1 MKRQRRNDVLIKS
14 IADKLIRLRKEQ
26 GLSQQIVYVDTEI
39 HMGRVERGE
48 YNLTL
53 STLAELCNYYKISLK
68 EFFRGMP
75 NP

>member
-1 MKRQRRNDVLIKS
+1 MKKQRRNELLLQM
-14 IADKLIRLRKEQ
+14 IAEKLVGLRCER
-26 GLSQQIVYVDTEI
+26 GLSQEIVYEDTEI

-53 STLAELCNYYKISLK
+53 STLAELCDYYHVSMHD
-68 EFFRGMP
+68 FFNDIP